1 MILAVLLSFIKT
13 AKIIKIHC
21 YIEGYMNPSGI
32 MGAED
37 HPNMV
42 VIQNESVI
50 FIIELTVGFETNI
63 DLNAK

>member
-1 MILAVLLSFIKT
+1 
-13 AKIIKIHC
+13 
-21 YIEGYMNPSGI
+21 MNPSGI

-37 HPNMV
+37 HPNMI

-63 DLNAK
+63 DLNAKWKANNSWSKFENMNFINVSMGPWV